1 MINEIKNEINAWVWS
16 VEHPQALSGFPL
28 TSGHWNQ
35 GIFKDCQGQQ
45 HFSRIYFKKQ
55 SRLRSPQEEWSSHK
69 IMERPYKISK
79 KLASYQIQGLF
90 KDFIEF

>member
-1 MINEIKNEINAWVWS
+1 MWGKK
-16 VEHPQALSGFPL
+16 ALSGFPPIL
-28 TSGHWNQ
+28 ESRSFQ
-35 GIFKDCQGQQ
+35 GFSRSTMTFFKDIFYQIV
-45 HFSRIYFKKQ
+45 SI
-55 SRLRSPQEEWSSHK
+55 RSPQEEWFSHK